1 MKCLKIQPLQSCSLL
16 LMACA
21 VLLLGACATTPT
33 VSPVVQYQCNLGAH
47 LNVMFNHKYVSVVR
61 GGRGGTHYMQ
71 KRLSGASVTLVDG
84 TILELPA
91 QKVASGFMVSNG
103 QYTLRGKANEAN
115 WAVAG
120 MAVEE
125 CLLLK

>member
-1 MKCLKIQPLQSCSLL
+1 MKCLKIQSVQGCRLLPLAS
-16 LMACA
+16 A

-33 VSPVVQYQCNLGAH
+33 VSPSVQYHCSQGAQ

-71 KRLSGASVTLVDG
+71 KKFIGASVTLVDG
-84 TILELPA
+84 TLLELPA

-103 QYTLRGKANEAN
+103 QYTLRGKGSEAK
-115 WAVAG
+115 WAVVGA
-120 MAVEE
+120 AEEE
-125 CLLLK
+125 CLALK